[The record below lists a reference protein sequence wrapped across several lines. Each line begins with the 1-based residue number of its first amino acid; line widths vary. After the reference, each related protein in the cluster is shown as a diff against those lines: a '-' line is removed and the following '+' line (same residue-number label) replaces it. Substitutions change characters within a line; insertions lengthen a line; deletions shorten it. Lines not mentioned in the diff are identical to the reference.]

1 MPVVGESGVTNLVG
15 VIRLPAFYADMK
27 NRINGRSEFKSSTRD
42 VARIIVDMKQKKVD
56 GLILDLRNNGGGSLA
71 EAVEMTGL
79 FFAVGPV
86 VQVRDSRSV
95 QQLNDQDP
103 DVLYRGPLVVLVNRR
118 SASASE
124 ILAAALQ
131 DYGRAVIVGD
141 SKTHGKGTVQSWQ
154 PMDERKPEL
163 GSIKVTTH
171 SFYRVA
177 GGSTQLK
184 GVVPDIRIASVLD
197 VLEVGEEYLPHA
209 MPWTVISMARYRPLQ
224 DLSGIIP
231 VLRQT
236 SEARRAK
243 DPRFVAQHE
252 VIERVKKQQ
261 AEAEIS
267 LNLRNR
273 VAQARDE
280 KILDKVQDEA
290 MGESELD
297 GQGVPAKASE
307 KDIVLKESARI
318 LADLMRVLK
327 GKEKEHED
335 PVLENAWSWK

>member
-1 MPVVGESGVTNLVG
+1 
-15 VIRLPAFYADMK
+15 
-27 NRINGRSEFKSSTRD
+27 
-42 VARIIVDMKQKKVD
+42 
-56 GLILDLRNNGGGSLA
+56 
-71 EAVEMTGL
+71 
-79 FFAVGPV
+79 
-86 VQVRDSRSV
+86 
-95 QQLNDQDP
+95 
-103 DVLYRGPLVVLVNRR
+103 
-118 SASASE
+118 
-124 ILAAALQ
+124 
-131 DYGRAVIVGD
+131 
-141 SKTHGKGTVQSWQ
+141 
-154 PMDERKPEL
+154 MDERKPEL